1 MHRGSNSMILLLL
14 AACATAPAPLPTTGP
29 NTGMT
34 DTETGTLIKLS
45 DAPTTVSI
53 SLDAPPSR
61 IWAGLPA
68 VYSSLGIKPETND
81 ASTMTIGTQAFTGSR
96 LGGKRTLDWM
106 RCGNQG
112 AGPSSGGMVRT
123 RFTINT
129 VARPASNDKTDLV
142 TTVTGTATPVEGT
155 STGATAC
162 TSTGDLEQKIRE
174 LVVAELTK

>member
-1 MHRGSNSMILLLL
+1 MHRIAHTTVLLLL
-14 AACATAPAPLPTTGP
+14 TACATAPAPLPTTGP
-29 NTGMT
+29 HAGVT

-53 SLDAPPSR
+53 SLDAPPAR
-61 IWAGLPA
+61 IWAALPA

-81 ASTMTIGTQAFTGSR
+81 AATMTIGTQAFTGSR

-123 RFTINT
+123 RFAITT
-129 VARPASNDKTDLV
+129 VARPAANDKTDLV

-162 TSTGDLEQKIRE
+162 SSTGDLEQKIRE
-174 LVVAELTK
+174 LVIAELTK